1 MYFLADQRASYTHLE
16 ESSITNGVTQNESIT
31 TYISSVDDEDQEP
44 SYTFYFGEDI
54 PLEEQRSFSL
64 NSSSWRY
71 QFRGVKMAIRDC
83 FMKCYSIGSLM
94 SSHRN
99 MSYESSHSLY
109 ASFLSFTLAQRDT
122 PSCSQLSMALS

>member
-1 MYFLADQRASYTHLE
+1 MYFLADQYASYTHLE
-16 ESSITNGVTQNESIT
+16 ESLITNGVTQNESIT

-83 FMKCYSIGSLM
+83 FVK
-94 SSHRN
+94 
-99 MSYESSHSLY
+99 
-109 ASFLSFTLAQRDT
+109 
-122 PSCSQLSMALS
+122 

>member
-1 MYFLADQRASYTHLE
+1 MYFLADQYASYTHLE
-16 ESSITNGVTQNESIT
+16 GSLMTNGVTQNESIT

-83 FMKCYSIGSLM
+83 FVK
-94 SSHRN
+94 
-99 MSYESSHSLY
+99 
-109 ASFLSFTLAQRDT
+109 
-122 PSCSQLSMALS
+122 

>member
-1 MYFLADQRASYTHLE
+1 MYFLADQRVSYTYLE
-16 ESSITNGVTQNESIT
+16 ESLITNGVAQNESIT

-83 FMKCYSIGSLM
+83 FLKCSSLGSLM